1 MVVALVKQ
9 PIYQQLNEALR
20 GLLGGREFKTGA
32 RFLTEREVSQ
42 RFGVSRATANKALS
56 NLVSEGILEF
66 KKGIGTFVRGGVL
79 DYDLRS
85 LVSFTG
91 KAAAAGKRP
100 STRVLA
106 FDQVL
111 ASQVA
116 APIAAALRVRP
127 ADALYTIERLRLA
140 DGVPVI
146 LERRFVVAEF
156 CPGLRRQDVAGSL
169 YALWTGRLRLE
180 IAGADQS
187 IRAVA
192 LRGRDA
198 GPTRR
203 RWGFPRARPRSRSV
217 PSASS
222 PGTARSGGSVLYIA
236 GTRPRSE
243 TVSDRSRPRVRRP
256 SNSSARKKKTT
267 TKTQRRKG
275 RSRMLRIFPSCL
287 GAFGVLLFGAQ
298 R

>member
-1 MVVALVKQ
+1 MAVALVKQ

-20 GLLGGREFKTGA
+20 GLLGAGEFKTGA
-32 RFLTEREVSQ
+32 RFLTEREVSL

-66 KKGIGTFVRGGVL
+66 KKGVGTFVRGGVL
-79 DYDLRS
+79 DYDLGS

-100 STRVLA
+100 ATRVLA
-106 FDQVL
+106 FDRIP
-111 ASQVA
+111 ASGVA
-116 APIAAALRVRP
+116 ASIAAALRVGP
-127 ADALYTIERLRLA
+127 ADALYTVERLRLA

-146 LERRFVVAEF
+146 LERRFVVAEL
-156 CPGLRRQDVAGSL
+156 CPGLRRQDFAGSL

-198 GPTRR
+198 RLLGVPSGAAGLAVRSVGWLREGRPLWWERTLYRGDAYAFRNRLGPVQT
-203 RWGFPRARPRSRSV
+203 ARP
-217 PSASS
+217 A
-222 PGTARSGGSVLYIA
+222 A
-236 GTRPRSE
+236 GEFLGPDE
-243 TVSDRSRPRVRRP
+243 DDR
-256 SNSSARKKKTT
+256 
-267 TKTQRRKG
+267 
-275 RSRMLRIFPSCL
+275 L
-287 GAFGVLLFGAQ
+287 
-298 R
+298 